1 MFIWVMYRMGFI
13 LIYVTYP
20 YMEEVDKAIAHLLQQ
35 KLIACANS
43 FPIKATSC
51 WTGKIQECDE
61 IISILKTKKE
71 NWEKVRA
78 EVKKIHSYKIPCIMK
93 IDVEANEDYYSWI
106 NSETK

>member
-1 MFIWVMYRMGFI
+1 MGFI

-20 YMEEVDKAIAHLLQQ
+20 NMEEANKAITHLIQK

-43 FPIKATSC
+43 FPMKATSC
-51 WTGKIQECDE
+51 WTGKVEEVDE

-71 NWEKVRA
+71 NWQKVKS

-93 IDVEANEDYYSWI
+93 IEVESNEEYEEWV
-106 NSETK
+106 NKETS